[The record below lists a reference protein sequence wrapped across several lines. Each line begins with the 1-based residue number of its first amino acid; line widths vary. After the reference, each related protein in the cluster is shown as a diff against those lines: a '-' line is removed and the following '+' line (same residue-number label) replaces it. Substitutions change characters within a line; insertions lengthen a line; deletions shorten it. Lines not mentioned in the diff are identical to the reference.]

1 VTERHEP
8 AAPQSTLQPL
18 TRRAKAPQIKVG
30 APEIQAWRVGRCAGT
45 KIALERKGRLVV
57 DQSAST
63 STGEVPMRQDSLAQ
77 RVAPF
82 FGLLYIT
89 IGIVGFFVTG
99 FSNFVQNT
107 GDTLIGFHINP
118 MHNLVHLLIG
128 IFLIVMATRSSV
140 AAAEGAIMGVGLFY
154 IVAFVIGA
162 TSKNNLTILSMYGYG
177 DLENFNH
184 LVNGV
189 ALLTLGLVSSTQTQY
204 RLRREGLT

>member
-1 VTERHEP
+1 
-8 AAPQSTLQPL
+8 
-18 TRRAKAPQIKVG
+18 
-30 APEIQAWRVGRCAGT
+30 
-45 KIALERKGRLVV
+45 
-57 DQSAST
+57 
-63 STGEVPMRQDSLAQ
+63 MRQDSLAQ

-89 IGIVGFFVTG
+89 IGILGFFVTG

-128 IFLIVMATRSSV
+128 TFLIVMATRSSV

-154 IVAFVIGA
+154 VVAFVIG
-162 TSKNNLTILSMYGYG
+162 TVSKDNLTIISMYGYG

-189 ALLTLGLVSSTQTQY
+189 ALLTLGLVSSAQTQH

>member
-1 VTERHEP
+1 
-8 AAPQSTLQPL
+8 
-18 TRRAKAPQIKVG
+18 
-30 APEIQAWRVGRCAGT
+30 
-45 KIALERKGRLVV
+45 
-57 DQSAST
+57 
-63 STGEVPMRQDSLAQ
+63 MRQESLAQ

-99 FSNFVQNT
+99 FGNFVQNT

-128 IFLIVMATRSSV
+128 SFLVLMATRASV
-140 AAAEGAIMGVGLFY
+140 AAAEGAVMGVGLFY

-162 TSKNNLTILSMYGYG
+162 TAKDNLTIISMYGYG

-189 ALLTLGLVSSTQTQY
+189 ALLSLGLVSSTQTQY
-204 RLRREGLT
+204 RLKREGLT